1 MPIFEYRALT
11 TTGKIRKGIVDADT
25 PRDARSKLRSDH
37 MHVTEMWQ
45 LDDEAKSATAKA
57 KAKAKAKRPRR
68 KRSEG
73 PGASVPAVSE
83 SRALERPRR
92 GLFSKE
98 IDISFL
104 QRRVK
109 TRDLATFTRQV
120 STLLRSGIQLADAL
134 KALVEQCA
142 DRDMERM
149 LRNVK
154 EEITSG
160 NNLAEAMA
168 KHPRYFND
176 LYVNMVR
183 AGEASGQLDGVLVRV
198 ADYLQKQASLK
209 GKIIAAITYPAIMV
223 VVGLAVVIFLMT
235 FVVPKITR
243 ILSDRGQPLPWMT
256 EVLMMVSDITKSY
269 WLAILIGGVAGA
281 FLLKAALGTEAGRLK
296 WDTMLLRV
304 PIFGPLF
311 AKQAISRFAL
321 TFSTLLK
328 SGLPA
333 LDSLKIVSL
342 VVNNARMTQVINDIH
357 SRIIEGAD
365 IATPIRKSKVFPPMV
380 GYMVSVGEQSG
391 QLEEILDRIAEAY
404 EEELDLTIQRLTAM
418 IEPVI
423 IVLLAVVVGFI
434 IAAVLLPLLDFSQM
448 TG

>member
-1 MPIFEYRALT
+1 
-11 TTGKIRKGIVDADT
+11 
-25 PRDARSKLRSDH
+25 
-37 MHVTEMWQ
+37 VT
-45 LDDEAKSATAKA
+45 A
-57 KAKAKAKRPRR
+57 
-68 KRSEG
+68 
-73 PGASVPAVSE
+73 
-83 SRALERPRR
+83 
-92 GLFSKE
+92 
-98 IDISFL
+98 
-104 QRRVK
+104 
-109 TRDLATFTRQV
+109 RDLAVFTRQF
-120 STLLRSGIQLADAL
+120 STLLKSGIQLADAL
-134 KALVEQCA
+134 KALVEQCV
-142 DRDMERM
+142 DRNMEQV
-149 LRNVK
+149 LRAIK
-154 EEITSG
+154 EEITAG

-183 AGEASGQLDGVLVRV
+183 AGEASGHLDVVLVRV

-209 GKIIAAITYPAIMV
+209 GKIISAITYPIIMV

-243 ILSDRGQPLPWMT
+243 ILTDRGQPLPWMT
-256 EVLMMVSDITKSY
+256 EVLMVISDLTKSY
-269 WLAILIGGVAGA
+269 WFLILIALGVG
-281 FLLKAALGTEAGRLK
+281 LIGLKAALATEGGRLK
-296 WDTMLLRV
+296 WDSMLLRI
-304 PIFGPLF
+304 PIFGSLF

-342 VVNNARMTQVINDIH
+342 IVNNARLTTVINDIH
-357 SRIIEGAD
+357 TRIIEGAD
-365 IATPIRKSKVFPPMV
+365 IATPIRRSKVFPPMV

-391 QLEEILDRIAEAY
+391 QLEDILDRIAESY

-434 IAAVLLPLLDFSQM
+434 IAAVLLPLLDFSSM